1 MQKNKQKSHFTK
13 SYHFWG
19 IIFIL
24 GIAVSI
30 TAIDIFGSFRVFNIH
45 SENMRTSYIST
56 QKEIIKQEVMR
67 IVDLISHKRAES
79 EKQTRKL
86 IRSRVNEALAIARNI
101 YLKNKDTKDPDTI
114 LEMIVDALRPIRFN
128 DGDGYFI
135 VIRFD
140 GTQILVPDR
149 PELEGKNILDIQDI
163 NGQYVVK
170 DMVKIARKHEGG
182 FYQYHWTK
190 PGLKGHNYKKIS
202 FVRQLKDFDCLIST
216 GLYVDDIE
224 AKLKEELLKEI
235 SRVRFGR
242 EGYIFVNDFNGDVL
256 VSNGKRYT
264 ASKKL
269 WEISSQSPDKLRLLF
284 AKEKAA
290 ASTNDGEF
298 IQYSFEKLNQPGTEF
313 PKISFI
319 YGIPDFQWIV
329 GAGVYLDNV
338 EAEIAVMQ
346 ASLAKQIK
354 TRILYSSLLTLLIF
368 AILFPL
374 FRRSNKK
381 LHQDID
387 VLISFFNDLISSDRP
402 IDRNQIQFHEFDQ
415 MAKNINLMFKDKTL
429 AQLRLKDEKEALLQ
443 SESKYRNTMDS
454 ALIGVYI
461 IQDFIFQYVNP
472 AMAAMF
478 GYTPDEM
485 EGKLSPLDL
494 VTPEDYKRVKENLIL
509 RATGDLQNAYDIKCI
524 RKNGEIFDAMALG
537 AASMHNGKP
546 ASVGTMIDITER
558 KLAEEELRKS
568 ETRAIA
574 LLEAI
579 PDMVFLMNDKGE
591 YLDYKADPS
600 ELYVQDRESIIG
612 KTSHDLLPESLA
624 VLIEKKINET
634 LGTGRM
640 NTFEY
645 QLTLFDG
652 ELSDYE
658 ARMVKSGRNEVTAIV
673 RNITE
678 RKKSVKEKELLGQQL
693 NQAKRM
699 ESIGLM
705 AGGVAHDLNNI
716 LSGIIGYPELILQNV
731 PKESELYHQIEAIRD
746 SGMQAA
752 AVVDD
757 LLTVARGVASIR
769 ENCSLDKLIL
779 SYLESLEFAKLQSLY
794 PNVTVDYTFDAV
806 NSTISCSQVH
816 IKKCLMNLVTNGVE
830 AVIDTGKVTITT
842 HTHHQQKNAG
852 SDDTLAE
859 GEYIVL
865 GIRDS
870 GPGIAR
876 EDIDHIFEPFY
887 SKKVMAK
894 SGTGLGLTV
903 VWNTVQDHNGKI
915 IVDSSDQGTLFQ
927 LYFPVASETE
937 NSPDVKESDA
947 QSTGHGEHILIVD
960 DEPLLRDIACRMLE
974 ALGYRVTSVAS
985 GEEAIAFVQKT
996 RVDLLI
1002 IDMLMEPGIN
1012 GYQTYKK
1019 ILSIH
1024 PGQKAIIASG
1034 FSENK
1039 DVKATLSLG
1048 AEGFIK
1054 KPYSMTQ
1061 LSRAIQITLKK

>member
-19 IIFIL
+19 IVFIL

-56 QKEIIKQEVMR
+56 QKETIKQEVMR

-79 EKQTRKL
+79 EKQTKKL

-101 YLKNKDTKDPDTI
+101 YLKNKDSKDHDTI
-114 LEMIVDALRPIRFN
+114 LAMIVDALRPIRFN

-135 VIRFD
+135 VISFD

-149 PELEGKNILDIQDI
+149 PELEGENILDIQDI

-170 DMVKIARKHEGG
+170 DMVKIARKPEGG

-202 FVRQLKDFDCLIST
+202 FVRQLKEFDCFIST

-256 VSNGKRYT
+256 VSNGKHYPGSR
-264 ASKKL
+264 KL
-269 WEISSQSPDKLRLLF
+269 WEISSQSPDKLKLLF

-290 ASTNDGEF
+290 ASTNNGEF
-298 IQYSFEKLNQPGTEF
+298 IQYSFEKLNHPGTEF

-338 EAEIAVMQ
+338 EAEIAIMQ

-478 GYTPDEM
+478 GYTPEEM

-591 YLDYKADPS
+591 YLDYKADPM
-600 ELYVQDRESIIG
+600 ELYVQDREAIIG

-645 QLTLFDG
+645 QLALFDG

-769 ENCSLDKLIL
+769 EICSLDKLIL

-794 PNVTVDYTFDAV
+794 PNVTVDYTFDAD
-806 NSTISCSQVH
+806 NSSISCSQVH

-830 AVIDTGKVTITT
+830 AVSDTGTVAITT
-842 HTHHQQKNAG
+842 HTHHQQKN
-852 SDDTLAE
+852 STNDDTLAE

-887 SKKVMAK
+887 SKKVMAR

-915 IVDSSDQGTLFQ
+915 VVESSDQGTLFQ
-927 LYFPVASETE
+927 LYFPVASATD
-937 NSPDVKESDA
+937 NSPDVKETDE

-996 RVDLLI
+996 QVDLLI

-1061 LSRAIQITLKK
+1061 LSRAIQMTLKK